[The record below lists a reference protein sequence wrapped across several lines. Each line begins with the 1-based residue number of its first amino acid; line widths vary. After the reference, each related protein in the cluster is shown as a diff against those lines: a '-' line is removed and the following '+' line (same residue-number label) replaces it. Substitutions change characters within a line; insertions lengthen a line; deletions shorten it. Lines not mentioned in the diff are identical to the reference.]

1 MMHESFTVDAHPL
14 MHPSRRPHHLHS
26 RMSSRTSDHSES
38 DAEHRRAALLEERKK
53 KLQSRVTFIRRA
65 VQRQSQHLSTSTS
78 EHRSRMTHRL
88 ALAAQKRRHFLM
100 ARERSCASHIA
111 HAKEIA
117 KTHQQKLSE
126 QAANIKSNLET
137 RHREVAKR
145 RQLMLVMPR
154 SQLMDPEACC
164 QDDLNTVERAR
175 EDAATTIQLW
185 YRRLMVG
192 PIIALFLK
200 SHLSL
205 QNAQKMPFERLV
217 AKIQQSKLLRVTQL
231 LLARVR
237 KMTFVPLNAAQWK
250 APARFFLSAFL
261 IATHPAE
268 VFSEEQ
274 TTDTSLVDSARQS
287 LEAFELWM
295 NGYTGSNAADL
306 METFVRSIG
315 QFLDLFDAWKSKD
328 TEALADTMIAHWVQL
343 ERLWISVRKQA
354 DGETQWMPNIEA
366 QQKDIVKKLE
376 KLGPRAMNR
385 LAAAQA
391 RLNEEFQHLHEE
403 SAPSSPIKE
412 SELHSSMSAIP
423 MATRRSISESA
434 ATSPQR
440 FPIMREVRR
449 DSISSSSSRLHQLD
463 LSAMDTEEMTPQ
475 LTSPVQSNRPLLG
488 GISNLSNIAGVFGAH
503 YNQERLAHEL
513 IMDPE
518 FELKPPPR
526 SAMEEQIKAIAKK
539 AFFDHLKEQ
548 FEKGHYESL
557 ITAFVP
563 DIRAVISLVDS
574 HDFRNFYPWSL
585 PQVKWSLNSKMY
597 WMKPI
602 FINKCSIMPS
612 IYLRLSSGLHP
623 KCCSCVLPFV
633 INPSE
638 KLPK

>member
-14 MHPSRRPHHLHS
+14 MLPSRRPHHVHS
-26 RMSSRTSDHSES
+26 RMSSRTSDHSDSEA
-38 DAEHRRAALLEERKK
+38 AEHRRAALLEERKK
-53 KLQSRVTFIRRA
+53 KLQSRVSYIRRA
-65 VQRQSQHLSTSTS
+65 VQRQSQNLSNSTS
-78 EHRSRMTHRL
+78 EHRTRMTHRL
-88 ALAAQKRRHFLM
+88 ALAAQKRRHFLV

-117 KTHQQKLSE
+117 KSHQEKLSE
-126 QAANIKSNLET
+126 QAANIKANLEL

-185 YRRLMVG
+185 YRRLTVG
-192 PIIALFLK
+192 PIISLFLK
-200 SHLSL
+200 SNLSL
-205 QNAQKMPFERLV
+205 ENAQKMPFDRLV
-217 AKIQQSKLLRVTQL
+217 SKIQHAKLLRVTQL

-250 APARFFLSAFL
+250 APARMFLSAFL

-274 TTDTSLVDSARQS
+274 TTNTSLADSARQS

-295 NGYTGSNAADL
+295 NGYTASNAAHL
-306 METFVRSIG
+306 METFVRSIS

-343 ERLWISVRKQA
+343 ERLWISVREQA
-354 DGETQWMPNIEA
+354 DGETEWMPNIDA
-366 QQKDIVKKLE
+366 QQRDIVKKLE
-376 KLGPRAMNR
+376 KLGRGAMDR

-391 RLNEEFQHLHEE
+391 RLNEEFQHLNPE
-403 SAPSSPIKE
+403 SAPSSPVKE
-412 SELHSSMSAIP
+412 SELHSTASAIP
-423 MATRRSISESA
+423 IAARRSISESA

-440 FPIMREVRR
+440 FPVSREVRR
-449 DSISSSSSRLHQLD
+449 DSLASTSSRLHQLD
-463 LSAMDTEEMTPQ
+463 LTPMETEEMTPQ
-475 LTSPVQSNRPLLG
+475 LTSPVHATRPLLG
-488 GISNLSNIAGVFGAH
+488 GISNLSNIAGAFGAH

-513 IMDPE
+513 IMDPD

-526 SAMEEQIKAIAKK
+526 SAMEEQIKSIAKK
-539 AFFDHLKEQ
+539 ALFDHLKEE
-548 FEKGHYESL
+548 FESGNYQGL

-563 DIRAVISLVDS
+563 DIREVIHSWYS
-574 HDFRNFYPWSL
+574 Y
-585 PQVKWSLNSKMY
+585 
-597 WMKPI
+597 
-602 FINKCSIMPS
+602 
-612 IYLRLSSGLHP
+612 SG
-623 KCCSCVLPFV
+623 
-633 INPSE
+633 
-638 KLPK
+638 